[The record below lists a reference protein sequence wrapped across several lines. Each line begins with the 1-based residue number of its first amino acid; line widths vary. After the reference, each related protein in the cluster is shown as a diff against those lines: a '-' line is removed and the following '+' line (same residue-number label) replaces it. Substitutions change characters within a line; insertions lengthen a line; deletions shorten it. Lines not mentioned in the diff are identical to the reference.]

1 MCFDRQEQTGRKAG
15 GMKKWI
21 FLAMMLGVMAVIF
34 VLSAQPGEQSYAL
47 SAQLAQQLQQEDMAQ
62 AAPGWFSADFH
73 ANLRKW
79 AHVWLYCLLGVTA
92 GLAACG
98 FLYAGAGQPA
108 KRLLH
113 CAGAALAV
121 CLLYAAGDELHQY
134 FVPGRA
140 CLATDILVDALGF
153 APCVL
158 AVCGIWHWL
167 ACRRARRRQTGDP
180 NAG

>member
-1 MCFDRQEQTGRKAG
+1 
-15 GMKKWI
+15 MKKWI
-21 FLAMMLGVMAVIF
+21 FLAMMLGVMVIIF

-108 KRLLH
+108 KRLLR

-121 CLLYAAGDELHQY
+121 
-134 FVPGRA
+134 
-140 CLATDILVDALGF
+140 
-153 APCVL
+153 
-158 AVCGIWHWL
+158 
-167 ACRRARRRQTGDP
+167 
-180 NAG
+180 